1 MSLPNISDNDY
12 FDQRED
18 PADNRP
24 FRPQE
29 DNEPEDIDRMRND
42 RAPAKRSNK
51 EKLDQQLFADLSTA
65 PGKPLFKIGM
75 QEKEVKV
82 RLFMLEEEPGFKDLS
97 SRAKFNIIARR
108 SVFELQEWYFELGSR
123 DSLPVRYDYF
133 RKMFVEKCIEC
144 GLSKI
149 RKFRDEKWSEYISRL
164 QLLARQSKIAEAE
177 ILKETQNRGGT
188 NRTKGS
194 IL

>member
-51 EKLDQQLFADLSTA
+51 EKLDQS
-65 PGKPLFKIGM
+65 
-75 QEKEVKV
+75 
-82 RLFMLEEEPGFKDLS
+82 
-97 SRAKFNIIARR
+97 
-108 SVFELQEWYFELGSR
+108 
-123 DSLPVRYDYF
+123 
-133 RKMFVEKCIEC
+133 
-144 GLSKI
+144 
-149 RKFRDEKWSEYISRL
+149 
-164 QLLARQSKIAEAE
+164 
-177 ILKETQNRGGT
+177 
-188 NRTKGS
+188 
-194 IL
+194 